1 MGIADAFE
9 LGWKLAA
16 VLNGHANPAILKSY
30 EEERRP
36 TAMTSIERSGVHMR
50 VHMEANKVING
61 QIHALDADTEE
72 GRVLRDAVKEYYEKH
87 DGENTD
93 YGIEMGY
100 RYKSSIIVPDGSK
113 EPEWTPS
120 EYVAT
125 TFPGSR
131 APHVFLRDGSAIFDH
146 YGKNYTLVDFTG
158 VAEAEGDGS
167 ARFLLE
173 AAWHRRVPVK
183 HLVLSDEANAR
194 SIWERRLVLVRPDG
208 HVAWRGNAIANFQ
221 AAADVLA
228 TVSGGKAAEQT
239 SRANDEV
246 ILCTDPSKTG
256 EGAFRFTS
264 TTGLNTQTS
273 TYDLERMGRFQ
284 S

>member
-36 TAMTSIERSGVHMR
+36 TAMTSIERSGVHMK

-72 GRVLRDAVKEYYEKH
+72 GRVLRDAVKAYYEKH

-100 RYKSSIIVPDGSK
+100 RYKSSIIVPDGSE

-146 YGKNYTLVDFTG
+146 CGRDYTLVEFAG
-158 VAEAEGDGS
+158 VAGGDGDGS
-167 ARFLLE
+167 ARLLLE
-173 AAWHRRVPVK
+173 AAWRRRVPVK
-183 HLVLSDEANAR
+183 HLVLTDEANAH

-208 HVAWRGNAIANFQ
+208 HVAWRGDAIADFQ
-221 AAADVLA
+221 TAAEVFA
-228 TVSGGKAAEQT
+228 TVSGEIAAEKR

-246 ILCTDPSKTG
+246 VLCTDPSQTG
-256 EGAFRFTS
+256 ESAFRFTS
-264 TTGLNTQTS
+264 TTGLSTQTS
-273 TYDLERMGRFQ
+273 TYDLGRMGGFQ